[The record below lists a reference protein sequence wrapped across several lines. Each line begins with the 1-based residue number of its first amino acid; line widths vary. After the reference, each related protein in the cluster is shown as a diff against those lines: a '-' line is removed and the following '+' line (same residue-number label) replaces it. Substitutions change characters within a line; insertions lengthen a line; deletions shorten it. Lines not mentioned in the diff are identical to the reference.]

1 MSVHWKR
8 CQNDSRDLFGLKI
21 FDRKFQKRSE
31 FCKLKSEG
39 FQRDFSPNKL
49 LPILSAYVQLVLKS

>member
-39 FQRDFSPNKL
+39 FQRAVAKQIATNT
-49 LPILSAYVQLVLKS
+49 